1 MHQIT
6 LNDLIINVTRKKIK
20 NLHLTVH
27 PPDGEVRISA
37 PLHLNDETIR
47 LFAISK
53 LHWIKKNQA
62 KLKNQPR
69 QNKKKFVTGE
79 THYYQGKPYLLNV
92 IYYIKTPKVEIRN
105 NTYLD
110 LYVKEGSEQ
119 NQREQTLIN
128 WYRQQLKSEIPA
140 IIRKWEKI
148 MQIEVKEWGVKKMK
162 TRWGTCNIQAQ
173 RIWLNL
179 ELIKT
184 PSHCLEYVIVHE
196 MTHFFE
202 RHHNEKFRKLMDQFL
217 PHWSIYKEEL
227 NQTPLEPI
235 K

>member
-62 KLKNQPR
+62 KFKNQPR
-69 QNKKKFVTGE
+69 QNKKKFISGE
-79 THYYQGKPYLLNV
+79 THYYQGKLYLLNV
-92 IYYIKTPKVEIRN
+92 IYDIKIPKVEIRN

-110 LYVKEGSEQ
+110 LYVREGSEQ

-128 WYRQQLKSEIPA
+128 WYRQQLKAEIPA
-140 IIRKWEKI
+140 IIRKWEEI

-162 TRWGTCNIQAQ
+162 TKWGTCNIQAQ

-184 PSHCLEYVIVHE
+184 PKHCLEYVIVHE

-202 RHHNEKFRKLMDQFL
+202 RHHNEKFRQLMDQFL
-217 PHWSIYKEEL
+217 PHWSTYKEEL